1 MKALTDKIIEA
12 LESKAKGFIGSL
24 KDNETMAE
32 SKGFRDGLLWAIG
45 SIQTL
50 ESQAE
55 FEEIARVMMKHLK
68 ERNDLYHPH
77 MTVIID
83 CTNAELLE
91 GNKSTGKVMDYVKD

>member
-55 FEEIARVMMKHLK
+55 FEGIARVMMKHLN

-83 CTNAELLE
+83 CTNAKLLE